1 MGNGSQLGH
10 TSSLHESQAVPD
22 GQRWH
27 GSPAQRT
34 NVDYRRAAPVPCG
47 PLRRLVH
54 GTTQV
59 LTLLFATLPLAAG
72 VGVAA
77 LTKLPVVASVAALG
91 ARGFGMSDFY
101 EDGLLTSTV
110 LFCGAILAGAA
121 VIVTV
126 PRALRRLVKPGR
138 AYPLYGLRHA
148 AHRAIQLLTNIE
160 FYLELLG
167 DSSYVVH
174 YLLALGYRMPDF
186 EQTGSNFG
194 ADLEHENPFL
204 IDIGRGTMIADGA
217 TLIDTD
223 YTSTS
228 FQVTPLSI
236 GPRNFL
242 GNAVAYP
249 SGGRVGENCVIATK
263 AMVPLDGPVRNN
275 VGLLGSP
282 SFEIPR
288 SATADDRFD
297 HLRTGEE
304 FRRRLHAKNRHNV
317 ATMGLFLAVRWVYV
331 YAVTLLAMTA
341 WDLYNG
347 NPVLVLAGLT
357 VATLLLSLAYFI
369 AVERALLRFR
379 SLRPQYCS
387 IYDPYFWWHERYWK
401 LMAPLLGM
409 FDGTPLK
416 GLIWRLVGVRVGRRL
431 FDDGCSIAE
440 RTLVTIGDNCT
451 LNAGSVIQCHSME
464 DGIFKSD
471 YTVLEDGCTLGTGA
485 LVHYGVTMGQGS
497 QLRPDSFLLKGESV
511 PAHARWGGNPACAM
525 R

>member
-1 MGNGSQLGH
+1 VDLPHRGRGH
-10 TSSLHESQAVPD
+10 AGPRRDQH
-22 GQRWH
+22 R
-27 GSPAQRT
+27 
-34 NVDYRRAAPVPCG
+34 RRAG
-47 PLRRLVH
+47 LTRSPLRL
-54 GTTQV
+54 
-59 LTLLFATLPLAAG
+59 
-72 VGVAA
+72 
-77 LTKLPVVASVAALG
+77 
-91 ARGFGMSDFY
+91 
-101 EDGLLTSTV
+101 
-110 LFCGAILAGAA
+110 
-121 VIVTV
+121 TV

-174 YLLALGYRMPDF
+174 YLLALGYRIPDF

-249 SGGRVGENCVIATK
+249 SGGRIGENCVIATK
-263 AMVPLDGPVRNN
+263 AMVPLDGPVRSN

-282 SFEIPR
+282 CFEIPQ

-304 FRRRLHAKNRHNV
+304 FRARLRAKNRHNI

-331 YAVTLLAMTA
+331 YAVTLLGMAA
-341 WDLYNG
+341 WDLYRG

-369 AVERALLRFR
+369 TVERALLRFKP
-379 SLRPQYCS
+379 LRPRYCS

-409 FDGTPLK
+409 FDGTPFK
-416 GLIWRLVGVRVGRRL
+416 GMVWRLVGVGRRL

-440 RTLVTIGDNCT
+440 RTLVTIGDHCT

-471 YTVLEDGCTLGTGA
+471 YTVMEDGCTLGTGA

-497 QLRPDSFLLKGESV
+497 QLRPDSFLMKGESV
-511 PAHARWGGNPACAM
+511 PAHARWGGNPARAM